1 MLTFFFCSLRY
12 PTKKEVKEANEAHL
26 NELPGDIISFEAID
40 FGDKYVLENF
50 MAPKVLNLKVNAQ
63 VMLLKNLTSTLVNGS
78 IGIVQEFVK
87 SKNDEKEQAYPK
99 VKFTNG
105 ETRVLYYEEWSIEE
119 RGMKIHYSYISD
131 ALNGLFE

>member
-1 MLTFFFCSLRY
+1 
-12 PTKKEVKEANEAHL
+12 
-26 NELPGDIISFEAID
+26 
-40 FGDKYVLENF
+40 

-131 ALNGLFE
+131 TLNGLFV